1 MVLQRKL
8 RHVFKE
14 LNRFREK
21 LATHVN
27 RRYMK
32 GRLATFLVLMV
43 LMFMGFTGTAQTKR
57 TLDPQKFDAALLED
71 LILKRVDSL
80 RKVHKKAPYGK
91 DPILQ
96 KAAVDHAA
104 YLAKKGTLTH
114 FQEKGKRY
122 NPQDRVIYY
131 GGKGYYAGENAAEH
145 PVQVLLHKIKG
156 QRFDRVTT
164 YEQSAELFV
173 LQWATSKPHMEN
185 LMRDSYELT
194 GLAVSLDKKSGR
206 IYAVQVF
213 SPKPQAQ

>member
-1 MVLQRKL
+1 MQRSAKL
-8 RHVFKE
+8 V
-14 LNRFREK
+14 
-21 LATHVN
+21 V
-27 RRYMK
+27 M
-32 GRLATFLVLMV
+32 LVLV
-43 LMFMGFTGTAQTKR
+43 LVGFTAQAQKKQ
-57 TLDPQKFDAALLED
+57 TLDPKKFDAALLEK
-71 LILKRVDSL
+71 LILQRVDSL
-80 RKVHKKAPYGK
+80 RKVHKKSSFGR
-91 DPILQ
+91 DVILQ
-96 KAAVDHAA
+96 KAAADHAA
-104 YLAKKGTLTH
+104 FLAKKGTLTH

-122 NPQDRVIYY
+122 NPQDRVIYF

-185 LMRDSYELT
+185 LMRDNFELT

-213 SPKPQAQ
+213 SPKPQVQ